1 MQYIGTR
8 ANVYVPARRHI
19 LAIDDD
25 AMNRELIAEYLAQK
39 ELRIT
44 AVPNGPAIQST
55 LEEDV
60 VDLVLLDLK
69 LKTEDGMTLAKRLRD
84 LSPIAVIILAH
95 RAEEADKVMGL
106 EMDADDYM
114 AKPFSPREL
123 LACIRAVMR
132 RQRTDTRQGRPEG
145 VRTYRFDGWQ
155 LNLRTRRL
163 TASDGRQVSLTNGE
177 FSLFVGLLDRLNAFS
192 LAISCS
198 TLHGCTATTSSI
210 ARLTCKSA
218 VCAGRSKAIRPGRAI
233 SEPSAA
239 RATSSPYQCRRF
251 TNTKVLG
258 NTIVQSTRRHL
269 V

>member
-84 LSPIAVIILAH
+84 LSAIAVIILAD

-123 LACIRAVMR
+123 LARIRAVLR
-132 RQRTDTRQGRPEG
+132 RQRTETRQGRPEG

-177 FSLFVGLLDRLNAFS
+177 FSLFVGLLGSPERVLTRDQLLDLTRLHSDDVFNRS
-192 LAISCS
+192 IDVQISRLRRKIES
-198 TLHGCTATTSSI
+198 DP
-210 ARLTCKSA
+210 ARPRYIRTERGAGYVFA
-218 VCAGRSKAIRPGRAI
+218 VPV
-233 SEPSAA
+233 
-239 RATSSPYQCRRF
+239 Q
-251 TNTKVLG
+251 
-258 NTIVQSTRRHL
+258 TIY
-269 V
+269 